1 MNNSPAALIREM
13 LTHAGLTQSELA
25 RRLGLSR
32 ISVVR
37 WCTGA
42 VDPSASVLLKIASEC
57 GYSLRK
63 IRSRKSP

>member
-1 MNNSPAALIREM
+1 MTPAALIREM
-13 LTHAGLTQSELA
+13 LDHAGLTQTELA

-42 VDPSASVLLKIASEC
+42 VDPSATVLLRIAREC
-57 GYSLRK
+57 GYSLRR
-63 IRSRKSP
+63 IRRGR

>member
-1 MNNSPAALIREM
+1 MTDPAALIREM
-13 LTHAGLTQSELA
+13 LARAGLSQSEMA

-37 WCTGA
+37 WCTGS

-63 IRSRKSP
+63 IRTRKAP

>member
-1 MNNSPAALIREM
+1 MTTAAIIREM
-13 LTHAGLTQSELA
+13 LDHAGLTQTELA

-42 VDPSASVLLKIASEC
+42 VDPSATALLRIASEC

-63 IRSRKSP
+63 TRERKPR